1 MEFFVLLL
9 LLVVAGWV
17 LGLVGFFKALRAL
30 REVAMLRV
38 QLATASA
45 APAEA
50 ADAAVISPWV
60 APPAAPAAE
69 VVEPA
74 TLEPATLE
82 TLPPEVTA
90 AEPAIAGP
98 AEPEPA
104 EPDITPP
111 RPPRD
116 LEALLTQ
123 RWGVWLG
130 AAALLLSGVFLVRY
144 AVDQGLLGPAVR
156 CALAALLGVALVG
169 GAEWL
174 SRRPARE
181 QGGPD
186 LDSGGRDQVPPA
198 LAAGG
203 VAVLFGAA
211 YGAGPLYDLVP
222 PIIGFILLAAV
233 ALAGLALSLRQGVL
247 VAAIGIV
254 GAYVTPAL
262 VAADAPYAPGLFGY
276 LLLVTAAALAV
287 VRHTA
292 WAWLGWA
299 ATIAGAIWVAL
310 AATGGLGPETWA
322 PGLFV
327 PAAACLHL
335 LLLPAAALEHPI
347 GRRLSWLPFA
357 ALAAAGL
364 LLAAAVPDPW
374 VRAGLLLLSP
384 LAVWRGATE
393 PRLDRLPWLAALVFL
408 LTLLVWAVPAWQP
421 TGEVLATEGFV
432 MAVLP
437 GAWAPDAIQPL
448 LGTAAALAAFY
459 ALAGLWLERRRERR
473 LPWSA
478 LVAAVP
484 VLTLAVTYVQV
495 GLFQPVTLWA
505 FAALALTGGLVAA
518 AWAAGADR
526 QRAGVHAAGAVAALA
541 LGCAMLLSDQ
551 WLTLA
556 IALLLPPLA
565 WIEAQADL
573 PPLRR
578 VALAVAGL
586 VLVRL
591 LLNGYL
597 VDYAFG
603 TLPVV
608 NGLLPSYGVPAA
620 AFALTAW
627 MFRKRGDDRTVAVL
641 EGGAVALFAALV
653 ALEIRHWSTGGNL
666 AADGSFTEAALDV
679 AALAVQATFLLH
691 LARRTGRVVQGWAWR
706 VLGAVALFS
715 AVLLL
720 LGNPAVTNDPAG
732 QTALFCG
739 YLLPALLAGL
749 ASPAPELRNNPNW
762 AKLLGG
768 YAVLAGFLWVGLEV
782 RLLYHPDAL
791 GLDAARIEDGELW
804 AWSGGWLVYGGAL
817 LALGMATGQRAIR
830 LAGLA
835 IIGLV
840 TAKAFLIDMAGLEGL
855 WRVLSFLGLGLMLI
869 GVGGAY
875 RKFVA
880 PKK

>member
-1 MEFFVLLL
+1 MESIVLLL
-9 LLVVAGWV
+9 LVLAAGWI

-30 REVAMLRV
+30 REVATLRAML
-38 QLATASA
+38 ASAPAPDQA
-45 APAEA
+45 APAQAGPPPVVSPPVVSPWAMPPPPRASEVDDAVTPAIVSPGPDA
-50 ADAAVISPWV
+50 ADALEPEQ
-60 APPAAPAAE
+60 AAP
-69 VVEPA
+69 
-74 TLEPATLE
+74 
-82 TLPPEVTA
+82 
-90 AEPAIAGP
+90 
-98 AEPEPA
+98 
-104 EPDITPP
+104 DIVPP

-156 CALAALLGVALVG
+156 CTLAALLGVALVAG
-169 GAEWL
+169 GEWL
-174 SRRPARE
+174 SRRPARDA
-181 QGGPD
+181 GGG
-186 LDSGGRDQVPPA
+186 LGRDQVPPA
-198 LAAGG
+198 LVASG

-211 YGAGPLYDLVP
+211 YGAGPLYELVP
-222 PIIGFILLAAV
+222 PIIGFLLLAAA
-233 ALAGLALSLRQGVL
+233 ALAGLALSLRHGVL

-254 GAYVTPAL
+254 GAYATPAL
-262 VAADAPYAPGLFGY
+262 VAANAPYAPGLFGY

-327 PAAACLHL
+327 PAAAALHL
-335 LLLPAAALEHPI
+335 LLLPGAALDHPI

-364 LLAAAVPDPW
+364 LLAATVPDPW

-393 PRLDRLPWLAALVFL
+393 ERLNRLPWLAALVFL
-408 LTLLVWAVPAWQP
+408 LTLLVWALPAWQP
-421 TGEVLATEGFV
+421 TGEVLATEDFV

-448 LGTAAALAAFY
+448 LEIAALLAAFY

-495 GLFQPVTLWA
+495 GLFQPVSLWA

-578 VALAVAGL
+578 VALAVAAL

-620 AFALTAW
+620 AFALSAW

-641 EGGAVALFAALV
+641 EGGAVALVAALV
-653 ALEIRHWSTGGNL
+653 ALEIRHWATSGDL
-666 AADGSFTEAALDV
+666 LADGSFTEAALDV
-679 AALAVQATFLLH
+679 TALAVQATMLLH

-706 VLGAVALFS
+706 LLGVVALFS
-715 AVLLL
+715 AILLL
-720 LGNPAVTNDPAG
+720 LGNPAITNDPAG

-739 YLLPALLAGL
+739 YLLPGLLAGL
-749 ASPAPELRNNPNW
+749 ASRAPELGHPNW
-762 AKLLGG
+762 ARLLGG
-768 YAVLAGFLWVGLEV
+768 YAVLAGFLWVGLEI
-782 RLLYHPDAL
+782 RLLYHPGAL
-791 GLDAARIEDGELW
+791 GLDAAPIEDGELW

-817 LALGMATGQRAIR
+817 MALGMATGQRAIR
-830 LAGLA
+830 LAALA

-855 WRVLSFLGLGLMLI
+855 WRVLSFLGLGLVLI

-875 RKFVA
+875 RRFVA
-880 PKK
+880 PRK